1 VRGRL
6 PGRRRAMKR
15 HADAACGFP
24 DEIARPARTFAFD
37 QESEG
42 ERNAN
47 GARNLETGT
56 LSGKIA
62 YRAIDHR
69 SIVEQYLGASQDAIA
84 TYRSTFAHR
93 LRLPDIRDISRT
105 APTLSSRSWNRSR
118 TSGAEGK
125 VYDHVINAA
134 LPRIGQF

>member
-1 VRGRL
+1 
-6 PGRRRAMKR
+6 MKR

-93 LRLPDIRDISRT
+93 LRLPRYSGNFT
-105 APTLSSRSWNRSR
+105 ANVQVKLQVMESIPDLRGR
-118 TSGAEGK
+118 GK
-125 VYDHVINAA
+125 S
-134 LPRIGQF
+134 L